1 MNFRK
6 AAFVVLAIALV
17 LAGCGGKQKADTIKV
32 GWFGALTGDQ
42 AVWGENEFN
51 TVKMLFEEYN
61 AKGGIEVGGKKYMLE
76 AIGYDNKGDAQ
87 EAVNVTNR
95 LVSQDKVVAILGPNA
110 SGNAIPIASTLEQ
123 AKVPDIATVAT
134 NPKVTVQDGKVKPYN
149 FRVCFIDPYQGAVA
163 AGYAFDKLGAK
174 KAAVL
179 YDVSDDYSQGLTE
192 FFVKS
197 FEGKGGKIVAKE
209 GFTAGDKDFRAQLSK
224 IKAAAPDV
232 IFMPYFFTEVAL
244 SATQARELG
253 ITATFMGGD
262 GWPSPD
268 LFKLGGKAVEGGI
281 FVNHLDYDQPTVQ
294 DYKARYKAKYGKET
308 ELNGYLVHDAVLMLV
323 DGLQRAGKVDGEA
336 LAKAFESTDIQGIT
350 GRIKI
355 SPTTHNP
362 EGKDAAI
369 IKIVD
374 GQYKFLENYAAQ

>member
-1 MNFRK
+1 MRK
-6 AAFVVLAIALV
+6 LLFALLAAALV
-17 LAGCGGKQKADTIKV
+17 LAGCAGGGQKADVIKV

-42 AVWGENEFN
+42 AVWGENELN

-61 AKGGIEVGGKKYMLE
+61 AKGGIEVGGKKYQLE
-76 AIGYDNKGDAQ
+76 VVGYDNKGDAQ

-95 LVSQDKVVAILGPNA
+95 LISQDKVVAILGPNS
-110 SGNAIPIASTLEQ
+110 SGNAIPIASILEQ
-123 AKVPDIATVAT
+123 GKVPDIATVAT
-134 NPKVTVQDGKVKPYN
+134 NPKVTVMDGKVKPYN

-163 AGYAFDKLGAK
+163 AGYASEILKAS
-174 KAAVL
+174 KAAIL

-192 FFVKS
+192 FFEKAFVA
-197 FEGKGGKIVAKE
+197 KGGKIVAKE
-209 GFTAGDKDFRAQLSK
+209 GFTSGDKDFRAQLSK
-224 IKAAAPDV
+224 IKAAAPEV

-253 ITATFMGGD
+253 ITATLMGGD

-268 LFKLGGKAVEGGI
+268 LFKLGGAAVEGGI

-294 DYKARYKAKYGKET
+294 DYKARYKAKFGKET

-336 LAKAFESTDIQGIT
+336 LAKALESTDIQGIT
-350 GRIKI
+350 GKIKI

-369 IKIVD
+369 IKIIN
-374 GQYKFLENYAAQ
+374 GEYKFQQNYAAN